1 MERIYACIDLK
12 SFYASVECVL
22 RNLDPLTTNLV
33 VADNTRTEKTICL
46 AVSPSLK
53 QYGIKGR
60 ARLFEVVSKVKEI
73 NLERRK
79 NILNKNFEASSSN
92 DVELSN
98 NKYLKLDYIVAKP
111 RMAKYIEYS
120 SKIYDIYLKYISKE
134 DIFVYS
140 IDEVFMDITS
150 YLKHYGV
157 SAKELVTMIIKD
169 VYKATGIT
177 ATGGIGP
184 NLYLAKV
191 AMDIVA
197 KHIPADECG
206 VRVATLDVIEYRKT
220 LWNHKPITDFW
231 RVGNGYAKKLASFY
245 IYTMG
250 DIAALSIKNEK
261 ILYKLF
267 GVNAEILIDHAWGYE
282 PCTIK
287 DIKNY
292 KPKTNSIS
300 KGQVLSHP
308 YNYDKTKLII
318 KEMSEDISLELVKVK
333 KVTNQIVLNVAYDII
348 NLNKKYDGEIKLDYY
363 GRKVPKPA
371 HGKVNLSN
379 YTSSY
384 ESIKE
389 ATLTLFDRIIDKNL
403 FVRKISI
410 CATNLIDSN
419 LIKDKVRYV
428 QCNLFEEF
436 SSEKTSNEKNYEKL
450 EDTIISI
457 KEKYGKNS
465 ILKLMDLEEGSTT
478 IVRNNEIGGHSA

>member
-1 MERIYACIDLK
+1 M
-12 SFYASVECVL
+12 
-22 RNLDPLTTNLV
+22 
-33 VADNTRTEKTICL
+33 
-46 AVSPSLK
+46 
-53 QYGIKGR
+53 
-60 ARLFEVVSKVKEI
+60 
-73 NLERRK
+73 
-79 NILNKNFEASSSN
+79 
-92 DVELSN
+92 
-98 NKYLKLDYIVAKP
+98 
-111 RMAKYIEYS
+111 
-120 SKIYDIYLKYISKE
+120 
-134 DIFVYS
+134 
-140 IDEVFMDITS
+140 
-150 YLKHYGV
+150 
-157 SAKELVTMIIKD
+157 
-169 VYKATGIT
+169 
-177 ATGGIGP
+177 
-184 NLYLAKV
+184 
-191 AMDIVA
+191 
-197 KHIPADECG
+197 
-206 VRVATLDVIEYRKT
+206 
-220 LWNHKPITDFW
+220 
-231 RVGNGYAKKLASFY
+231 
-245 IYTMG
+245 
-250 DIAALSIKNEK
+250 
-261 ILYKLF
+261 
-267 GVNAEILIDHAWGYE
+267 
-282 PCTIK
+282 
-287 DIKNY
+287 
-292 KPKTNSIS
+292 
-300 KGQVLSHP
+300 LSHP

-419 LIKDKVRYV
+419 LIKDKARYV